1 MADDWQ
7 LSLYSKYCSQTDI
20 LFVLWNPVRC
30 FKLRLNKISIKAIY
44 GLVFQKVFPV
54 WDTKLY
60 TPRKNIKKT
69 LSLKSNH
76 IFFFKCATCAGL
88 SALLEQLDKELYKN
102 LRKISKN
109 LDFSFPKWY
118 FFFRFKISDK
128 NTEAIFF
135 QFSVWKMPRCIRG
148 ILWILIFIV
157 GSQMQSRCSTLTYFR
172 W

>member
-1 MADDWQ
+1 MADDRQ

-30 FKLRLNKISIKAIY
+30 FKLRINKISIKAIY

-76 IFFFKCATCAGL
+76 IFFFKMCDMCGFVCTTGTVGQRTTTPM
-88 SALLEQLDKELYKN
+88 EIVLYKFE
-102 LRKISKN
+102 KN
-109 LDFSFPKWY
+109 
-118 FFFRFKISDK
+118 
-128 NTEAIFF
+128 F
-135 QFSVWKMPRCIRG
+135 QKP
-148 ILWILIFIV
+148 
-157 GSQMQSRCSTLTYFR
+157 
-172 W
+172 

>member
-1 MADDWQ
+1 MADDRK

-76 IFFFKCATCAGL
+76 IFFFKMCDMCGFVCTTGTVGQRTTTTPM
-88 SALLEQLDKELYKN
+88 E
-102 LRKISKN
+102 
-109 LDFSFPKWY
+109 
-118 FFFRFKISDK
+118 
-128 NTEAIFF
+128 
-135 QFSVWKMPRCIRG
+135 
-148 ILWILIFIV
+148 IV
-157 GSQMQSRCSTLTYFR
+157 L
-172 W
+172 